1 MSSVNFQNP
10 EYFYLLIL
18 LVPMVVWYIWKR
30 KRMTVNM
37 QVSSTAVFQDVP
49 KSFRYYLLHL
59 PFVLRMIVLALVI
72 VLLARPQSTDN
83 WSSKDVEGIDIVMA
97 LDISGSMLAE
107 DLKPNRLEA
116 AKNVAIEFVNSRQND
131 NIGLVLFSGESFTQ
145 SPLTT
150 DKMALCNLFSAVSCE
165 MIDVPGTAV
174 GMGLATAINRI
185 KESKAKS
192 KVIILLTD
200 GTNNVGEID
209 PIMAAELANSV
220 KNDAG
225 EDVKIRVYTIGVGT
239 KGMAPFPFQTVF
251 GVQRQMVPVDI
262 DEPTLKKIA
271 EITGGKYFRATDNES
286 LQNIYKE
293 IDKLEKTKVSV
304 QEYSKKREEF
314 MPFAV
319 AAAVL
324 LLLELL
330 IRHLVLRHN
339 P

>member
-1 MSSVNFQNP
+1 MSSITFQNP

-30 KRMTVNM
+30 KRMTANM
-37 QVSSTAVFQDVP
+37 QVSSTSVFQDVP

-107 DLKPNRLEA
+107 DLSPNRLEA
-116 AKNVAIEFVNSRQND
+116 AKNVAVEFVNSRQND

-174 GMGLATAINRI
+174 GMGLATAVNRI

-220 KNDAG
+220 KNEAG

-239 KGMAPFPFQTVF
+239 KGMAPFPYQTAF
-251 GVQRQMVPVDI
+251 GIQRQMVPVDI
-262 DEPTLKKIA
+262 DEETLKKIS

-286 LQNIYKE
+286 LKEVYKE

-304 QEYSKKREEF
+304 HEYSKKNEMF
-314 MPFAV
+314 MPIAV